1 MIASVLT
8 APKGPFWFVLLVVA
22 GLVLAGAIIVRAPRD
37 HALIAKQ
44 VLRDACALHGVTHA
58 QLAKLLSVS
67 LASVDAALSDAR
79 ENAVPM
85 WWLLH
90 PALPEAVRA
99 YVVAEIAARTDAGV
113 PTDPPEVLVQAALV
127 RVGRF
132 VTAASATLTPG
143 AVWRIGADAAAQL
156 LKQVSDTIVSLS
168 AASKRLQR
176 RAITGAQP
184 AAKGGPR

>member
-79 ENAVPM
+79 ENAVPDTQGAP
-85 WWLLH
+85 WEL
-90 PALPEAVRA
+90 
-99 YVVAEIAARTDAGV
+99 VAGRRMTMCASYRT
-113 PTDPPEVLVQAALV
+113 P
-127 RVGRF
+127 
-132 VTAASATLTPG
+132 LT
-143 AVWRIGADAAAQL
+143 
-156 LKQVSDTIVSLS
+156 
-168 AASKRLQR
+168 
-176 RAITGAQP
+176 
-184 AAKGGPR
+184 